1 MQTNDFFA
9 TIETVIGNLKQKRLA
24 DVFRIISFTPHE
36 LYGKHQH
43 TRFEINYIKK
53 GSCIL
58 HLEEESF
65 SFNENEMM
73 IINSHVMHSFEAGPK
88 GVTIMQL
95 EFLPE
100 IYTSFDPA
108 QQNVQN
114 RLDPSTVF
122 SESNKLIKIINNVRI
137 MRAVQR
143 IVNELTAKNQ
153 FYDYLVIM
161 YYAEL
166 LILIYRH
173 LEETYS
179 PVGTNEKLK
188 LAVAYMRMNYLTE
201 ISIEAIANHVG
212 ISERYLRKLFVN
224 QLQIT
229 PIDYLNKM
237 RMNKAQGLL
246 MNTEFSIKEVCFM
259 CGYQSPQYFSRLYKK
274 YYGINPRYTSKQSAT

>member
-1 MQTNDFFA
+1 MLTNDFFSS
-9 TIETVIGNLKQKRLA
+9 IETVISNLKQKRLA

-36 LYGKHQH
+36 LYGKHEH
-43 TRFEINYIKK
+43 KRFEINYVKK

-58 HLEEESF
+58 HLENESF
-65 SFNENEMM
+65 NFIENEMM
-73 IINSHVMHSFEAGPK
+73 IINSHVIHSFEAGSK

-100 IYTSFDPA
+100 IYSSFDFE
-108 QQNVQN
+108 QENNHSQ
-114 RLDPSTVF
+114 LDPLAIF

-143 IVNELTAKNQ
+143 IVNELTDKSQ

-179 PVGTNEKLK
+179 PIGTNEKLK
-188 LAVAYMRMNYLTE
+188 AAVAYMRMNYLSE
-201 ISIEAIANHVG
+201 ISIEAVANHVC

-237 RMNKAQGLL
+237 RINKAHGLL
-246 MNTEFSIKEVCFM
+246 INTEYSIKEVCFM
-259 CGYQSPQYFSRLYKK
+259 CGYQSPQYFSKLYKK
-274 YYGINPRYTSKQSAT
+274 YYGINPKYSSNQPTF